1 MSVDRHAAQ
10 RERARRLR
18 LDMEG
23 RAAQGAAAE
32 TRRQAP
38 SRGDAEATRA
48 ALDFLALLR
57 EATRQGSDLPAAVE
71 RAAGTLPASARD
83 IARRAARRLRGEYA
97 QDEWGFDEELVEI
110 VYPLFE
116 LMYRRWWR
124 VAAVGVENV
133 PAHDR
138 ALLVANHAGVLPWD
152 AAMMSVAILK
162 HHPLP
167 RHPRFMV
174 LDWAFRLP
182 WVSAFMRRIGGVVA
196 SPYNAIRLL
205 EQGHLVM
212 VFPEGSKGAGKPYS
226 ERYRLQRFGRGGFV
240 ELALRT
246 GAPIVPVAV
255 VGSEEIYPKLGESRV
270 LARLTGAPY
279 FPLTPTFPW
288 LGVAGVVPLPSKW
301 RIEFCEPIDLSH
313 HGPEAADDR
322 ALVFELSEQVR
333 ATIQE
338 AVLHNLVARGSAFL

>member
-1 MSVDRHAAQ
+1 MDADAEPGGVEEPR
-10 RERARRLR
+10 
-18 LDMEG
+18 
-23 RAAQGAAAE
+23 RAARPLSEPEAA
-32 TRRQAP
+32 RV
-38 SRGDAEATRA
+38 
-48 ALDFLALLR
+48 ALDFLAMLR
-57 EATRQGSDLPAAVE
+57 EATRQGSDLPAAME
-71 RAAGTLPASARD
+71 RAAGTLPAPHAD

-97 QDEWGFDEELVEI
+97 QDEWGFDEEMVEI

-124 VAAVGVENV
+124 TVAVGVDNV
-133 PAHDR
+133 PSHDR

-182 WVSAFMRRIGGVVA
+182 WVSVFMRRIGGVVA
-196 SPYNAIRLL
+196 SPYNAMRLL

-212 VFPEGSKGAGKPYS
+212 VFPEGTKGAGKPFS

-255 VGSEEIYPKLGESRV
+255 VGSEEIYPKIGESRL

-279 FPLTPTFPW
+279 YPAHADLP
-288 LGVAGVVPLPSKW
+288 AGWGRAGAIPLPSSW
-301 RIEFCEPIDLSH
+301 RIEFCEPVDLSQY
-313 HGPEAADDR
+313 GPEAAEDR
-322 ALVFELSEQVR
+322 ALVFELSER
-333 ATIQE
+333 IRDTIQE
-338 AVLHNLVARGSAFL
+338 KPCCENLVDRGSAFL